1 MTEEK
6 PRVSADLLQHM
17 EGLAPSVVHDAAAAT
32 ERQKSMTFSEAI
44 RLYPKAVLWSIIL
57 STSIVMEGFDLVLI
71 GSFFAFPQFTQH
83 YGERQ
88 PDGSYQVLTSWQSAL
103 TNGAL
108 VGQIIGL
115 AISGW
120 IVERWGY
127 RLVAMIAFIFI
138 PFFSTSIGM
147 LVTGEVL
154 CGLPWGAFQA
164 ISTAYAADICPVS
177 LRAYLTTYVNLCFVM
192 GQLLSTGILRAFIQ
206 IDGQWAYRIPFGLQ
220 WIWPVPILIGCFLAP
235 ESPWWLVRHGR
246 QDEAKAVLSR
256 LRSGSSDEKG
266 ADIDCTLAMII
277 YTNESER
284 QQQEG
289 TSYLECFQKTNLRRT
304 EIASMTYASQMICG
318 SSLMGYSVYFYQQ
331 AGLPTKQALNLSIG
345 QFAIGFVGT
354 VLSWWL
360 MGMFGRRTLYLL
372 GTCMSLILLV
382 TMGAVGI
389 PKQTEATTW
398 AAGSL
403 LLVLTFFYDISI
415 GPITFC
421 IVAEIPST
429 RLRAKTVVVA
439 RCLYNV
445 SGLVCNIL
453 TPRMINPTAWGWGAK
468 AGFFWAGITLCCLVW
483 MFFRLPEP
491 NGRTYG
497 ELDILFEHEVPA
509 RQFATT
515 AIAQLGGNGH
525 SIPSKGT
532 EAN

>member
-1 MTEEK
+1 
-6 PRVSADLLQHM
+6 
-17 EGLAPSVVHDAAAAT
+17 
-32 ERQKSMTFSEAI
+32 
-44 RLYPKAVLWSIIL
+44 
-57 STSIVMEGFDLVLI
+57 
-71 GSFFAFPQFTQH
+71 
-83 YGERQ
+83 
-88 PDGSYQVLTSWQSAL
+88 
-103 TNGAL
+103 
-108 VGQIIGL
+108 
-115 AISGW
+115 
-120 IVERWGY
+120 
-127 RLVAMIAFIFI
+127 
-138 PFFSTSIGM
+138 
-147 LVTGEVL
+147 
-154 CGLPWGAFQA
+154 
-164 ISTAYAADICPVS
+164 
-177 LRAYLTTYVNLCFVM
+177 
-192 GQLLSTGILRAFIQ
+192 
-206 IDGQWAYRIPFGLQ
+206 
-220 WIWPVPILIGCFLAP
+220 
-235 ESPWWLVRHGR
+235 
-246 QDEAKAVLSR
+246 
-256 LRSGSSDEKG
+256 
-266 ADIDCTLAMII
+266 MII
-277 YTNESER
+277 YTNEFER

-331 AGLPTKQALNLSIG
+331 SGLPMKQALNLSIG

-415 GPITFC
+415 DPITFC

>member
-1 MTEEK
+1 
-6 PRVSADLLQHM
+6 
-17 EGLAPSVVHDAAAAT
+17 
-32 ERQKSMTFSEAI
+32 
-44 RLYPKAVLWSIIL
+44 
-57 STSIVMEGFDLVLI
+57 MEGFDLVLI
-71 GSFFAFPQFTQH
+71 GSFFAFPQFAQH

-88 PDGSYQVLTSWQSAL
+88 PDGSYQVLTSWQPAL

-138 PFFSTSIGM
+138 PFFSISIGM

-164 ISTAYAADICPVS
+164 ISIAYAADICLVS
-177 LRAYLTTYVNLCFVM
+177 LRAYLTTYVNLCFVT

-206 IDGQWAYRIPFGLQ
+206 IDGQCAYRIPFRLQ

-235 ESPWWLVRHGR
+235 ESPWWLVRQGR

-256 LRSGSSDEKG
+256 LCSRSSDEKG
-266 ADIDCTLAMII
+266 F
-277 YTNESER
+277 ER

-360 MGMFGRRTLYLL
+360 MGMFGQRTLYLL
-372 GTCMSLILLV
+372 GTYRSDH
-382 TMGAVGI
+382 
-389 PKQTEATTW
+389 W

-468 AGFFWAGITLCCLVW
+468 ASCFWAGITLCCLVW

-497 ELDILFEHEVPA
+497 ELDILFEHEVPV